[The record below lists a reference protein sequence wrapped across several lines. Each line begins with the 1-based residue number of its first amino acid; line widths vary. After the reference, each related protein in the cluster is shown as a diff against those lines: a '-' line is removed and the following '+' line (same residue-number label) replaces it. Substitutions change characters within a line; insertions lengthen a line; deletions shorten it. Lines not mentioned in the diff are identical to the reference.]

1 MNNPGINEDT
11 ETLLAER
18 GYVNEDVIGVLSA
31 NYISSLKIKQL
42 IEKVIGKMINKTTSV
57 LEKDNILDILE
68 GTSRLDTVFY
78 MITCRV

>member
-1 MNNPGINEDT
+1 LNNPGINEDT